1 MNWSSASGRK
11 ELEASLRRV
20 GGQADAQIDLAEAAL
35 LLAALDRPRVSL
47 DRYRHHLALLARD
60 TAAAYGREREGAAGS
75 DRLAAQITAINT
87 TLFERHAYKGDSLN
101 YDDLQNANLM
111 RVIDRQKGLP
121 IALGI
126 LYLHCARAQGWHI
139 EGLNFPGHFLL
150 RMEDGENRRIIDPF
164 YGGVERDTA
173 ELRSLLKAV
182 GGPDAELHPQHYR
195 PTANRMILK
204 RLQDNIKIRLLR
216 QNQTREALEV
226 IETMLMFAPAEA
238 ALWREAGILHA
249 DQDNLRA
256 AILALEQCLSLADS
270 PNARHE
276 AARLLQQL
284 KSNLN

>member
-11 ELEASLRRV
+11 ELEASLRRI
-20 GGQADAQIDLAEAAL
+20 GGQMDEEIDLAEAAL
-35 LLAALDRPRVSL
+35 FLAALNRPRVSL
-47 DRYRHHLALLARD
+47 DRYRHHLDVLARD
-60 TAAAYGREREGAAGS
+60 TAKTFDEVRESTASS
-75 DRLAAQITAINT
+75 DGLTPRVEAINAT
-87 TLFERHAYKGDSLN
+87 IFGRHAYQGDSLN

-126 LYLHCARAQGWHI
+126 LYMHCARTQGWQI

-150 RMEDGENRRIIDPF
+150 RMEEGENRCIIDPF
-164 YGGVERDTA
+164 YGGVQRDTA
-173 ELRSLLKAV
+173 ELRSMLKAV
-182 GGPDAELHPQHYR
+182 GGPEAELHPQHYR
-195 PTANRMILK
+195 PAANRMILR
-204 RLQDNIKIRLLR
+204 RLQDNIKVRLLR
-216 QNQTREALEV
+216 QNQIKDALEV

-238 ALWREAGILHA
+238 GLWREAGILHA

-256 AILALEQCLSLADS
+256 AILALEQCLSLSDT

-276 AARLLQQL
+276 AATLLQRL